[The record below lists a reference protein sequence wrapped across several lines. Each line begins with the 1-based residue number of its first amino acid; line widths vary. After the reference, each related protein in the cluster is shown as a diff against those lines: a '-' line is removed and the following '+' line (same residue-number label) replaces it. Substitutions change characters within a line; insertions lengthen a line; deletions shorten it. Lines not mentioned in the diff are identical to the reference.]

1 MRDKKKQRELSIGI
15 SVNPSGKASEL
26 MTLIM
31 EKNENINK
39 NENICFFFIYINHFK
54 NCSCNFKM
62 GLVIR

>member
-39 NENICFFFIYINHFK
+39 NENICFFFLYKSF
-54 NCSCNFKM
+54 
-62 GLVIR
+62 